1 MKLFKRKKYTIT
13 APFDV
18 VSIHAGDQVNRYDFF
33 KKVSV
38 ELAERQDAIDELT
51 EQLADKERQV
61 DDLQRE
67 VENLRYDINEF
78 YEPVNPYR
86 YNGVSPRDF

>member
-1 MKLFKRKKYTIT
+1 MRIRKQNRIT

-18 VSIHAGDQVNRYDFF
+18 GNIHAGDQVNRFDFYR
-33 KKVSV
+33 KVSIA
-38 ELAERQDAIDELT
+38 LAERRETIDELT

-78 YEPVNPYR
+78 YEPVNPYK

>member
-18 VSIHAGDQVNRYDFF
+18 GSIHAGDQVNRYDLFR
-33 KKVSV
+33 KVSV

-51 EQLADKERQV
+51 EQLEEKERQ
-61 DDLQRE
+61 LEEIQRE
-67 VENLRYDINEF
+67 IDCMRYDINEF
-78 YEPVNPYR
+78 YEPVNPYK